1 MTSAALFRRTEDLAM
16 SEAAMFS
23 TPADTDGATKKEH
36 EVVAL
41 KYRPQTFEQL
51 VGQEHVWKGLVGA
64 IQSNRVGHAYL
75 FTGAR
80 GTGKTT
86 TARIF
91 AKCLNCLSSPT
102 PVTVPCEKCDSCI
115 SISDRG
121 SDIDVIEIDAASTNG
136 VDDVRDLRQN
146 AIVRPTRARYK
157 IYILDE
163 AHMMSKQAFNALLK
177 TLEEPPPHV
186 KFIFCTTEAEK
197 IPITIL
203 SRCQRFDFAHV
214 ETPKISQRLTQIAA
228 SEGVTVDPDAIAI
241 LARRAGGSMRDSQSL
256 LEQLLA
262 FGKESIRA
270 EDVHQML
277 GTTDSSRLL
286 MLLTRVAAR
295 DAAGALAEFGKTLSA
310 GAEVGTLWDQLLGL
324 LRDLLVLSVD
334 GSEDLLL
341 HSLPGEAENLRQLA
355 KQFGIETILALV
367 QIVDQTMA
375 RLRFVQQPRI
385 LVEIALVR
393 MCRIADL
400 LIVSQ
405 VVQALR
411 TGNLGTL
418 TLNVPAV
425 GMALPAPVPKD
436 MAAPAPSVAEP
447 TIPTPA
453 LKKNEVADQA
463 SDPAIENEVYV
474 NGHES
479 LAAIPVERVQEQ
491 SSTSIPDETESE
503 AAPLLPAANDTQLI
517 AAWRTMLA
525 ERGDILSDNAGE
537 GTPSIVGG
545 QLVLT
550 FAKRYNFRKQSCE
563 RAGNLQ
569 QLEQWL
575 EDRIGRRVKIVTTLS
590 DEHES
595 TRPAATVAA
604 APTVGSRQRQQEIA
618 HHPLVKKAIETFAAR
633 VVGVMDADP
642 NPKP

>member
-1 MTSAALFRRTEDLAM
+1 MPES
-16 SEAAMFS
+16 AMFS
-23 TPADTDGATKKEH
+23 APADAEGAAKKEH
-36 EVVAL
+36 EIVAL

-102 PVTVPCEKCDSCI
+102 PVPVPCEKCDSCV

-228 SEGVTVDPDAIAI
+228 SEGVAVDPDAIAI

-262 FGKESIRA
+262 FGSKSIKA

-295 DAAGALAEFGKTLSA
+295 DAAGVLAEFGKTLAA
-310 GAEVGTLWDQLLGL
+310 GAEVGTLTDQLLGL
-324 LRDLLVLSVD
+324 LRDLLVLAVD
-334 GSEDLLL
+334 GSEELLL

-355 KQFGIETILALV
+355 KQFGIETLLALV

-400 LIVSQ
+400 QVVSQ

-411 TGNLGTL
+411 SGSLGTL
-418 TLNVPAV
+418 TLNLPAV
-425 GMALPAPVPKD
+425 GTALPAPMSAEKVP
-436 MAAPAPSVAEP
+436 PATSVIETSTTA
-447 TIPTPA
+447 PA
-453 LKKNEVADQA
+453 LKKNEVADQV
-463 SDPAIENEVYV
+463 SGLTVGNDVHV
-474 NGHES
+474 KSHES
-479 LAAIPVERVQEQ
+479 SSDTPAEAIQEHPASLMPEEVQ
-491 SSTSIPDETESE
+491 PES
-503 AAPLLPAANDTQLI
+503 APLLPAANDSQLI
-517 AAWRTMLA
+517 AAWRTMLT
-525 ERGDILSDNAGE
+525 ERGDILSDNASE
-537 GTPSIVGG
+537 GAPTIVGG

-575 EDRIGRRVKIVTTLS
+575 EERIGRRIKIVTALS
-590 DEHES
+590 DEPES
-595 TRPAATVAA
+595 PRPAAPVAA
-604 APTVGSRQRQQEIA
+604 VPTISSRQRQQEIA
-618 HHPLVKKAIETFAAR
+618 QHPLVKKAMETFSAR
-633 VVGVMDADP
+633 VVGVLDSDS
-642 NPKP
+642 NQKT

>member
-1 MTSAALFRRTEDLAM
+1 MP
-16 SEAAMFS
+16 EAAMFS
-23 TPADTDGATKKEH
+23 EGTEAPGAARKEH

-102 PVTVPCEKCDSCI
+102 PVTVPCEKCDSCM

-146 AIVRPTRARYK
+146 AIVRPTRSRYK

-163 AHMMSKQAFNALLK
+163 AHMMSKAAFNALLK

-214 ETPKISQRLTQIAA
+214 ETPKISQRLTQIAEA
-228 SEGVTVDPDAIAI
+228 EHVKVEPDAIAI

-262 FGKESIRA
+262 FGKTTITA
-270 EDVHQML
+270 DDVHQML

-295 DAAGALAEFGKTLSA
+295 DAAGALAEFGVTLSA

-334 GSEDLLL
+334 GSEELLL

-355 KQFGIETILALV
+355 KQFGIETLLALV

-375 RLRFVQQPRI
+375 RLRYVQQPRI
-385 LVEIALVR
+385 LAEIALVR

-400 LIVSQ
+400 QVVSQ

-411 TGNLGTL
+411 TGNLGSV
-418 TLNVPAV
+418 TLNLPAV
-425 GMALPAPVPKD
+425 GTVLPAVGTVRPAPANTVAPSTTAASAEPVP
-436 MAAPAPSVAEP
+436 PA
-447 TIPTPA
+447 PA
-453 LKKNEVADQA
+453 LKKNEVAAD
-463 SDPAIENEVYV
+463 AIEPALTPGEQHV
-474 NGHES
+474 NGTS
-479 LAAIPVERVQEQ
+479 LRQGAEPLGLGVDDDSEPATAPAA
-491 SSTSIPDETESE
+491 
-503 AAPLLPAANDTQLI
+503 LLPSNSDAEIL
-517 AAWRTMLA
+517 AAWRTTLS
-525 ERGDILSDNAGE
+525 EQNGLLSDHARDA
-537 GTPSIVGG
+537 TPSIVNK

-550 FAKRYNFRKQSCE
+550 FAKRYNFGRQSCE
-563 RAGNLQ
+563 RGNNLA
-569 QLEQWL
+569 QLESWL
-575 EDRIGRRVKIVTTLS
+575 EERIGRRIKIVTALS
-590 DEHES
+590 DEAE
-595 TRPAATVAA
+595 PVAA
-604 APTVGSRQRQQEIA
+604 ASPAVAAPQGASRQRKQEIEQ
-618 HHPLVKKAIETFAAR
+618 HPLVKKAMEAFAAR
-633 VVGVMDADP
+633 VVGVIDVEP
-642 NPKP
+642 GQKT

>member
-1 MTSAALFRRTEDLAM
+1 MP
-16 SEAAMFS
+16 EAAMFS
-23 TPADTDGATKKEH
+23 SGMDEGAARKEH

-41 KYRPQTFEQL
+41 KYRPQTFAEL

-102 PVTVPCEKCDSCI
+102 PVTVPCEKCDSCV

-163 AHMMSKQAFNALLK
+163 AHMMSKAAFNALLK

-228 SEGVTVDPDAIAI
+228 AENVKVEPDAIAI

-262 FGKESIRA
+262 FGKTTITA
-270 EDVHQML
+270 DDVHQML

-295 DAAGALAEFGKTLSA
+295 DAAGALAEFGNTLSA

-334 GSEDLLL
+334 GSEELLL

-355 KQFGIETILALV
+355 KQFGIETLLALV

-375 RLRFVQQPRI
+375 RLRYVQQPRI
-385 LVEIALVR
+385 LAEIALVR
-393 MCRIADL
+393 MCRVADL
-400 LIVSQ
+400 QVVSQ

-411 TGNLGTL
+411 TGNLGSV
-418 TLNVPAV
+418 TLNLPAV
-425 GMALPAPVPKD
+425 GVALPAPV
-436 MAAPAPSVAEP
+436 AATVTTAPTGNAEP
-447 TIPTPA
+447 TTAPA
-453 LKKNEVADQA
+453 AQKKNEVAADA
-463 SDPAIENEVYV
+463 HEPALMSDEPQV
-474 NGHES
+474 NGTALHQGAEP
-479 LAAIPVERVQEQ
+479 LGLGDANNIELEQ
-491 SSTSIPDETESE
+491 ST
-503 AAPLLPAANDTQLI
+503 PAAYLPSGSDAEVL
-517 AAWRTMLA
+517 AAWRTTLS
-525 ERGDILSDNAGE
+525 EVDGLLSDHARE
-537 GTPSIVGG
+537 AIPSIVNK

-550 FAKRYNFRKQSCE
+550 FAKRYNFGKQSVE
-563 RAGNLQ
+563 RGTNLST
-569 QLEQWL
+569 LEQWL
-575 EDRIGRRVKIVTTLS
+575 EERIGRRLKIVTALS
-590 DEHES
+590 DAPEPVTVS
-595 TRPAATVAA
+595 AAPVAATPAAGVT
-604 APTVGSRQRQQEIA
+604 RQRRQEIEA
-618 HHPLVKKAIETFAAR
+618 HPLVKKAMETFAAR
-633 VVGVMDADP
+633 VVGVMDVDP
-642 NPKP
+642 GQKT

>member
-1 MTSAALFRRTEDLAM
+1 MP
-16 SEAAMFS
+16 EAAMFS
-23 TPADTDGATKKEH
+23 EGTAAPGAARKEH

-91 AKCLNCLSSPT
+91 AKCLNCLSSPS
-102 PVTVPCEKCDSCI
+102 PVTVPCEKCDSCV

-146 AIVRPTRARYK
+146 AIVRPTRSRYK

-163 AHMMSKQAFNALLK
+163 AHMMSKAAFNALLK

-228 SEGVTVDPDAIAI
+228 AEKVKVEPDAIAI

-262 FGKESIRA
+262 FGKTTITA
-270 EDVHQML
+270 DDVHQML

-295 DAAGALAEFGKTLSA
+295 DAAGALAEFGNTLAA
-310 GAEVGTLWDQLLGL
+310 GAEVGTLWDQMLGL

-334 GSEDLLL
+334 GSEELLL

-355 KQFGIETILALV
+355 KQFGIETLLALV

-375 RLRFVQQPRI
+375 RLRYVQQPRI
-385 LVEIALVR
+385 LAEIALVR
-393 MCRIADL
+393 MCRVADL
-400 LIVSQ
+400 QVVSQ

-411 TGNLGTL
+411 TGNLGSV
-418 TLNVPAV
+418 TLNLPAV
-425 GMALPAPVPKD
+425 GVAL
-436 MAAPAPSVAEP
+436 PAPSVATPATTLSAAEP
-447 TIPTPA
+447 TPAPAA
-453 LKKNEVADQA
+453 LKKNEVVD
-463 SDPAIENEVYV
+463 SNGHDSPELLSGKHLGNEV
-474 NGHES
+474 S
-479 LAAIPVERVQEQ
+479 SSPVQE
-491 SSTSIPDETESE
+491 TTPPDVAPSE
-503 AAPLLPAANDTQLI
+503 ITDEPAVVPAAYLPSGSDAEIL
-517 AAWRTMLA
+517 AAWRTTLS
-525 ERGDILSDNAGE
+525 EVDGLLSDHARE
-537 GTPSIVGG
+537 ATPSLVNK

-550 FAKRYNFRKQSCE
+550 FAKRYNFGKQSCE
-563 RAGNLQ
+563 RGNNLP

-575 EDRIGRRVKIVTTLS
+575 EDRIGRRIKIVTALS
-590 DEHES
+590 EAPE
-595 TRPAATVAA
+595 PVAMAAVPVAA
-604 APTVGSRQRQQEIA
+604 APQAASRQRKQEIEQ
-618 HHPLVKKAIETFAAR
+618 HPLVKKAMEAFAAR
-633 VVGVMDADP
+633 VVGVMDVEP
-642 NPKP
+642 NQKT

>member
-1 MTSAALFRRTEDLAM
+1 MP
-16 SEAAMFS
+16 EAAMFS
-23 TPADTDGATKKEH
+23 AAADADGSAKQEH

-91 AKCLNCLSSPT
+91 AKCLNCLKTDRPT
-102 PVTVPCEKCDSCI
+102 PHPCPTSTEEEKKTACDSCL

-146 AIVRPTRARYK
+146 AIVRPTRSRYK

-163 AHMMSKQAFNALLK
+163 AHMMSKAAFNALLK

-214 ETPKISQRLTQIAA
+214 ETPKISQRLAQIAEA
-228 SEGVTVDPDAIAI
+228 ENVQVDPDVIAI

-262 FGKESIRA
+262 FGKKTITA

-286 MLLTRVAAR
+286 MLLTRIAAR
-295 DAAGALAEFGKTLSA
+295 DAAGALAEFSNTLSA

-334 GSEDLLL
+334 SSEELLL

-355 KQFGIETILALV
+355 KQFGIETLLALV
-367 QIVDQTMA
+367 QMVDQTMA
-375 RLRFVQQPRI
+375 RLRYVQQPRI

-393 MCRIADL
+393 MCRLADL
-400 LIVSQ
+400 QVISQ
-405 VVQALR
+405 VVQSLR
-411 TGNLGTL
+411 AGNLGSL
-418 TLNVPAV
+418 TLNVPTVGVAV
-425 GMALPAPVPKD
+425 STPALAVN
-436 MAAPAPSVAEP
+436 ASATPSVAEP
-447 TIPTPA
+447 TTASPA
-453 LKKNEVADQA
+453 QKKNEITEPTSEPPVILKEDSNGQIPAVVGLIGVAETQQDAVAEAEPLGLPLLSAA
-463 SDPAIENEVYV
+463 SD
-474 NGHES
+474 
-479 LAAIPVERVQEQ
+479 
-491 SSTSIPDETESE
+491 TE
-503 AAPLLPAANDTQLI
+503 LI
-517 AAWRTMLA
+517 SAWQTTLA
-525 ERGDILSDNAGE
+525 ERPGILSDNAHE
-537 GTPSIVGG
+537 ATPSIENG
-545 QLVLT
+545 QLVLS
-550 FAKRYNFRKQSCE
+550 FAKRYNFSKQSCE
-563 RAGNLQ
+563 RGNNLQ
-569 QLEQWL
+569 QLETWL
-575 EDRIGRRVKIVTTLS
+575 EERIGRRVKITTVLS
-590 DEHES
+590 NDPE
-595 TRPAATVAA
+595 PAVSKTPVPAGTSA
-604 APTVGSRQRQQEIA
+604 GSRQRQQAIA
-618 HHPLVKKAIETFAAR
+618 QHPMVKKAVEAFAAR
-633 VVGVMDADP
+633 VVGIMDSDSNQKA
-642 NPKP
+642 

>member
-1 MTSAALFRRTEDLAM
+1 M

-23 TPADTDGATKKEH
+23 APADAEGAAKKEH

-102 PVTVPCEKCDSCI
+102 PVTVPCEKCDSCQ

-214 ETPKISQRLTQIAA
+214 ETPKISQRLTQIA
-228 SEGVTVDPDAIAI
+228 ENENVKVDPDAIAI

-262 FGKESIRA
+262 FGKQVITA

-295 DAAGALAEFGKTLSA
+295 DAAGVLDEFGKTLSA

-334 GSEDLLL
+334 GSEELLL

-355 KQFGIETILALV
+355 KQFGIESLLALV

-375 RLRFVQQPRI
+375 RLRYVQQPRI

-400 LIVSQ
+400 QIVAQ

-411 TGNLGTL
+411 AGNLGSL

-425 GMALPAPVPKD
+425 GSALPAPTI
-436 MAAPAPSVAEP
+436 AAAATASTSVVEP
-447 TIPTPA
+447 TPPAAA
-453 LKKNEVADQA
+453 LKKNEIVNDQQLESPQMLNGKQLGDGASGPPAEVTNDDVAE
-463 SDPAIENEVYV
+463 PAT
-474 NGHES
+474 
-479 LAAIPVERVQEQ
+479 
-491 SSTSIPDETESE
+491 SSE
-503 AAPLLPAANDTQLI
+503 PLLPAANDAQLI
-517 AAWRTMLA
+517 AAWRTILA
-525 ERGDILSDNAGE
+525 ERVEILSDNARE
-537 GTPSIVGG
+537 GTPAVVGG

-550 FAKRYNFRKQSCE
+550 FAKRYNFRKQACE
-563 RAGNLQ
+563 RGGNLQ

-575 EDRIGRRVKIVTTLS
+575 EERIGRRVKIVTALS
-590 DEHES
+590 DEPEPVH
-595 TRPAATVAA
+595 AATPTAAA
-604 APTVGSRQRQQEIA
+604 APAASSRQRQQEVTQ
-618 HHPLVKKAIETFAAR
+618 HPLVKKAIETFSAR

-642 NPKP
+642 NQKT

>member
-1 MTSAALFRRTEDLAM
+1 MP
-16 SEAAMFS
+16 EAAMFS
-23 TPADTDGATKKEH
+23 EGVDAKAAAREEH

-51 VGQEHVWKGLVGA
+51 VGQEQVWKGLVGA

-102 PVTVPCEKCDSCI
+102 PVTVPCEKCDSCV

-146 AIVRPTRARYK
+146 AIVRPTRSRYK

-163 AHMMSKQAFNALLK
+163 AHMMSKAAFNALLK

-214 ETPKISQRLTQIAA
+214 ETPKISQRLTQIAEA
-228 SEGVTVDPDAIAI
+228 ENVKVEPDAIAI

-262 FGKESIRA
+262 FGKTTITA

-286 MLLTRVAAR
+286 MLLTRIAAR
-295 DAAGALAEFGKTLSA
+295 DAAGALAEFSSTLSA

-324 LRDLLVLSVD
+324 LRDLLVLAVD
-334 GSEDLLL
+334 GSEELLL

-355 KQFGIETILALV
+355 KQFGIETLLALV

-375 RLRFVQQPRI
+375 RLRYVQQPRI

-400 LIVSQ
+400 QVVAQ

-411 TGNLGTL
+411 SGSLGNL
-418 TLNVPAV
+418 TLNLPAV
-425 GMALPAPVPKD
+425 GVSIATPTLADKTSGSPA
-436 MAAPAPSVAEP
+436 AAETTTTESAQ
-447 TIPTPA
+447 
-453 LKKNEVADQA
+453 KKNEVAEPA
-463 SDPAIENEVYV
+463 SDPPVTVAETD
-474 NGHES
+474 NGYAPHETS
-479 LAAIPVERVQEQ
+479 LVSVSEDQE
-491 SSTSIPDETESE
+491 ETEASP
-503 AAPLLPAANDTQLI
+503 AQPALPLLPAANDAQLI
-517 AAWRTMLA
+517 AAWRTTLA
-525 ERGDILSDNAGE
+525 ERTDILSDNARE
-537 GTPSIVGG
+537 ATPLVVGG

-563 RAGNLQ
+563 RGSNLQ

-575 EDRIGRRVKIVTTLS
+575 EERIGRRVKIVTALS
-590 DEHES
+590 NDPEPV
-595 TRPAATVAA
+595 TAA
-604 APTVGSRQRQQEIA
+604 APTTVSAPSASSRQRQQEVA
-618 HHPLVKKAIETFAAR
+618 QHPLVKKAMDMFSAR
-633 VVGVMDADP
+633 VVGVLDADR
-642 NPKP
+642 NQRT